1 MMRNG
6 DGFFRF
12 VMVARV
18 SAVMLAMAIAVC
30 NAGAVKAATSSGNTS
45 QTSQQPSAWD
55 ELAKGKALA
64 TGEGVA
70 KDTAKARQ
78 IYEGLM
84 TSDDTAAAG
93 AAAYALARLAHD
105 DLNDPALAAR
115 ALKRGIAL
123 GDPWSMMMQAQALSA
138 GSPKEQK
145 QAVDLY
151 LRAVA
156 ASQDREVQSTA
167 AYGLGQLYLTPTLLS
182 GKLALDYHQRAAEL
196 GNDWSLIAIG
206 GVYENGTGTTKN
218 WSKAR
223 DAYQKALDAKDPE
236 ARGFAAYAL
245 ARLYSQPAHN
255 APKRAF
261 DYLKIAETS
270 GIAWANM
277 MLADRYLNGIGV
289 KKNSDAA
296 IRIYT
301 VVRSGNDEGASKA
314 AAFQLGKL
322 YSSGGKRNLKLAE
335 ENYSYAAGLGDVWS
349 AYFLAQLYLKD
360 MPGKANR
367 RKARD
372 LLKTVAASDDPTA
385 RTSAKALLKT
395 IR

>member
-1 MMRNG
+1 MRDG
-6 DGFFRF
+6 DGFFSF
-12 VMVARV
+12 VTAVRP
-18 SAVMLAMAIAVC
+18 SAVVLAVAMALGIV
-30 NAGAVKAATSSGNTS
+30 GTVEAATSSGDTT
-45 QTSQQPSAWD
+45 QTSQQPSVWD

-64 TGEGVA
+64 AGEGVA

-78 IYEGLM
+78 IFERLM
-84 TSDDTAAAG
+84 TSDDAAAAG
-93 AAAYALARLAHD
+93 AAAYALASLAKD
-105 DLNDPALAAR
+105 DLKDPALATR
-115 ALKRGIAL
+115 ALERGIAL
-123 GDPWSMMMQAQALSA
+123 GEPWSMVTRAQALAA

-167 AYGLGQLYLTPTLLS
+167 FYGLGQLYLTPALLS
-182 GKLALDYHQRAAEL
+182 GKLALDYYRRAAEL

-206 GVYENGTGTTKN
+206 GIYENGTGTKKN
-218 WSKAR
+218 WTSAR

-236 ARGFAAYAL
+236 VKGYAAYAL

-255 APKRAF
+255 APKRVF
-261 DYLKIAETS
+261 DYLKTAEAS

-289 KKNSDAA
+289 KKNADAA

-301 VVRSGNDEGASKA
+301 EVRSGTDEGASKA

-322 YSSGGKRNLKLAE
+322 YSSGRTRNLKLAE
-335 ENYSYAAGLGDVWS
+335 ENFSFAAGLGDVWS

-372 LLKTVAASDDPTA
+372 LLNTVAASDDATA
-385 RTSAKALLKT
+385 RSSAKALLKT